1 MGFLIMW
8 LLNLDSG
15 TQSNERLKYVKK
27 EDFPLFLV
35 KKQKEVV
42 K

>member
-15 TQSNERLKYVKK
+15 TQSIERLKYFKK

-35 KKQKEVV
+35 KKQTEVV